1 LHLIDQLNKENH
13 MKARSLI
20 LLIVLALIVLFAL
33 LNWGV
38 FMAPTT
44 LSLGIT
50 EVQAPFG
57 LVMLGLMAFLTM
69 LFLVFVVYLQS
80 GVLLEAR
87 RNARELQ
94 ANRELAD
101 KAEASRF
108 TDLREFLA
116 AELQIIGQQNAELK
130 TALLARL
137 EQSERELQTSIEQ
150 SGNTLAAY
158 VGELG
163 DRLNHGPHNGNL

>member
-1 LHLIDQLNKENH
+1 

-33 LNWGV
+33 LNWSV

-80 GVLLEAR
+80 GVLLETR

-137 EQSERELQTSIEQ
+137 EQSDRELQTSIEQ

-163 DRLNHGPHNGNL
+163 DRLNHDPRSGNL

>member
-1 LHLIDQLNKENH
+1 
-13 MKARSLI
+13 MKARTLI
-20 LLIVLALIVLFAL
+20 LLIALALIVLFTL
-33 LNWGV
+33 LNWSV
-38 FMAPTT
+38 IMAPTT
-44 LSLGIT
+44 LSLGVT
-50 EVQAPFG
+50 EVQAPLG
-57 LVMLGLMAFLTM
+57 LVMLGLMALISL

-108 TDLREFLA
+108 TELREFLV
-116 AELQIIGQQNAELK
+116 AELQALTQQNAELK
-130 TALLARL
+130 TAVLARM
-137 EQSERELQTSIEQ
+137 EQCERELQTGIEQ

-158 VGELG
+158 MGELG
-163 DRLNHGPHNGNL
+163 DRFDRNAGHGR